1 MDKQKNIS
9 LLCSSFPPETGA
21 APSRM
26 YHLAK
31 MLLQQGYCVS
41 VITAMPNYPTGKIFQ
56 QYKGKFLVTENIEG
70 INVFRIWL
78 IPTNSS
84 HKIKRA
90 ISLLSYSFSLLFVA
104 AGLLKKNKP
113 SVVVISSPPFV
124 TGFFG
129 TKIAKRIGAKI
140 VLNVS
145 DLWPQSAKDLGF
157 IKEGM
162 LLQYLQQKEQAMY
175 ARADAFSVQSL
186 QIAAHI
192 NALGN
197 KQPLFVYRNLQPI
210 IEQASR
216 ARPQGK
222 RKIVYAGLLGIAQG
236 VYEIIQAINFAELGT
251 ELHLYGQGF
260 ELEKIR
266 SFILQNPNNGLFYH
280 GSISAQ
286 EIPERLTDYH
296 AMLVPLSTSIEGA
309 VPSKIFNAIANGLP
323 IIFCGNGEAAE
334 IVQDA
339 GIGFISDVQD
349 LDGLKRSIKSFCSMT
364 EEDYNKMRDKSLECS
379 KHLYNKSIQ
388 DEQFI
393 AFLQSL

>member
-1 MDKQKNIS
+1 M
-9 LLCSSFPPETGA
+9 CSSFPPETGA

-31 MLLQQGYCVS
+31 MLLQQGYCVN
-41 VITAMPNYPTGKIFQ
+41 VIAAMPNYPTGKIFQ
-56 QYKGKFLVTENIEG
+56 PYKGKLLVTENIEG
-70 INVFRIWL
+70 ITVSRIWL
-78 IPTNSS
+78 VPTNSS
-84 HKIKRA
+84 LKIKRA
-90 ISLLSYSFSLLFVA
+90 ISLLSYSFSLLFMA
-104 AGLLKKNKP
+104 SRLLKKSKP
-113 SVVVISSPPFV
+113 SILIISSPPFV
-124 TGFFG
+124 TGYFG
-129 TKIAKRIGAKI
+129 TKIAKRLGAKI

-157 IKEGM
+157 IKEG
-162 LLQYLQQKEQAMY
+162 LLFQYLQQKEQEMY

-186 QIAAHI
+186 QIATHI

-197 KQPLFVYRNLQPI
+197 KQPLFVYRNLQPF

-216 ARPQGK
+216 DRPKGK

-236 VYEIIQAINFAELGT
+236 VYDIIQAVNFAELGT

-280 GSISAQ
+280 GSIPAH
-286 EIPERLTDYH
+286 EIPEQLSEYH
-296 AMLVPLSTSIEGA
+296 AMLVPLSAAIEGA

-323 IIFCGNGEAAE
+323 IIFSGNGEAAE
-334 IVQDA
+334 IVQGS

-349 LDGLKRSIKSFCSMT
+349 LNGLKSSIKSFSKMS
-364 EEDYNKMRDKSLECS
+364 EEDYNKMRANCIDCS
-379 KHLYNKSIQ
+379 MHLYNKSIQ
-388 DEQFI
+388 DEQFN
-393 AFLQSL
+393 AFLQNL